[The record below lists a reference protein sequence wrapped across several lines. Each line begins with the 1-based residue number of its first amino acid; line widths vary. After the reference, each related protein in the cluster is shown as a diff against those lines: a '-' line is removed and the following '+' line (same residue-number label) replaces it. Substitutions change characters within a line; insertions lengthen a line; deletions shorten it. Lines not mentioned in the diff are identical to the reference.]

1 MCAKRALW
9 ALKQRWGRHRWLTSA
24 VSFHQSG
31 AEKVSLCYINAR
43 RKRRQE
49 LSMKAPQFAPRT
61 LHPCVAVAAV
71 NLQIDQTAEAKAPR
85 VLSQSKSSAK
95 LKTRLVVWMM
105 VSSRLS
111 CFYWS
116 LSPNT
121 NTHHVQRKC
130 TNSNMLSFKSFNHRS
145 YFSLGFLYTECLDKK
160 TDTDVRTAPGT
171 STASFCQGSPSFI
184 QWFTLK
190 IQHLFWTAVQYLM
203 A

>member
-49 LSMKAPQFAPRT
+49 FSMKVPQFAPRT

-116 LSPNT
+116 PSPNT

-145 YFSLGFLYTECLDKK
+145 YFSLGFLYT
-160 TDTDVRTAPGT
+160 
-171 STASFCQGSPSFI
+171 
-184 QWFTLK
+184 
-190 IQHLFWTAVQYLM
+190 
-203 A
+203 